1 MKKPTILIEVRGG
14 VVVAVY
20 SDDSQS
26 RVLLL
31 DWDER
36 SDRFPYRRAEA
47 AQYPVDKFDAMP
59 ADTAELAL
67 KAANDQNSRGH

>member
-1 MKKPTILIEVRGG
+1 MKKSTIVIEVRGG

-20 SDDSQS
+20 SNDSRS

-36 SDRFPYRRAEA
+36 PDRFPYGRVEA
-47 AQYPVDKFDAMP
+47 TRYPVDRFAAMP

-67 KAANDQNSRGH
+67 KAAND